1 MQKGEISAP
10 VKSQFGFH
18 IIQLTDRKDAE
29 TMGLES
35 VKPRLLAFLNQR
47 MRDTQ
52 IQKVLTELREKA
64 EVKILLPQ

>member
-1 MQKGEISAP
+1 M
-10 VKSQFGFH
+10 V
-18 IIQLTDRKDAE
+18 
-29 TMGLES
+29 LES

-52 IQKVLTELREKA
+52 IQKVLAELREKA